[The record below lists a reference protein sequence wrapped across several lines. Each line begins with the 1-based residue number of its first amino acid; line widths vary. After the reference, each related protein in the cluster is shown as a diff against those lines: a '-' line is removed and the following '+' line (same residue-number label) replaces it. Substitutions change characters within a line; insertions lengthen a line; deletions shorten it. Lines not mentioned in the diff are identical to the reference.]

1 MLSHREKASCV
12 QSRKKPCGYAD
23 MRMDIA
29 TSPVNKGHVSVY
41 GVVNGCA
48 DGLFFYVDE
57 VFFYVDG

>member
-1 MLSHREKASCV
+1 MCKV
-12 QSRKKPCGYAD
+12 GKSRAD

-48 DGLFFYVDE
+48 GGLFFYVDE
-57 VFFYVDG
+57 VFFFVDV